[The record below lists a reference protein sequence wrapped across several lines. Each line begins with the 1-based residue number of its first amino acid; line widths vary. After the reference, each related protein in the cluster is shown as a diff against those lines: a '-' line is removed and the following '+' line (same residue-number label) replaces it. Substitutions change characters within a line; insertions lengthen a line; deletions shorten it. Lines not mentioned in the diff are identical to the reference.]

1 MIRRL
6 IGLLIVVSHV
16 LAPVLGVAGVAVAR
30 DIAADVDRAANQRL
44 AQINNEVDNIK
55 AAVADITST
64 FNNIRQAVQPIIDAI
79 NGALSVIASIP
90 TQLTIPALV
99 IPDIQF
105 PRLTISLPSIPEIS
119 LGSINLPLGIGRV
132 NLPSFPGFS
141 LPNVSIGPVSLVIPD
156 LPAFNVS
163 IPGLST
169 VINVLRDAYQYIGRL
184 AKGLFDLTDIRRI
197 ITSVNNIGN
206 EVQQFAGDLRQLGSK
221 YGDTVRLIITGAA
234 IWLALVFVLSVV
246 TILPRGWQMMLG
258 K

>member
-30 DIAADVDRAANQRL
+30 DIAADVDRAASQRL
-44 AQINNEVDNIK
+44 TQINGEVDNIK
-55 AAVADITST
+55 DAVADITSVFT
-64 FNNIRQAVQPIIDAI
+64 TIRQAVQPIVNAV
-79 NGALSVIASIP
+79 NGALSVIGSIP
-90 TQLTIPALV
+90 TQITIPPLT

-105 PRLTISLPSIPEIS
+105 PRTTISLPSIPEIS
-119 LGSINLPLGIGRV
+119 LGSISLPLGIGRV
-132 NLPSFPGFS
+132 DLPSFPGFS
-141 LPNVSIGPVSLVIPD
+141 LPSVSFGPFTLVIPD
-156 LPAFNVS
+156 LPALNVPA
-163 IPGLST
+163 PGLST
-169 VINVLRDAYQYIGRL
+169 VISVLRDAYQFIGRL
-184 AKGLFDLTDIRRI
+184 AQSIFDLTDIRRI

-206 EVQQFAGDLRQLGSK
+206 EVQQFAGDLRQIGSK

>member
-16 LAPVLGVAGVAVAR
+16 LAPVLGVAGVVVAR
-30 DIAADVDRAANQRL
+30 DIGADVDRAANQRL
-44 AQINNEVDNIK
+44 AQINGEVDNIK

-64 FNNIRQAVQPIIDAI
+64 FSTIRQAVQPIINAV
-79 NGALSVIASIP
+79 NAALSILASIP
-90 TQLTIPALV
+90 TQITIPSLV
-99 IPDIQF
+99 IPDIQL
-105 PRLTISLPSIPEIS
+105 PRITIPLPGIPEIS
-119 LGSINLPLGIGRV
+119 LGHIDLPLGIGRV
-132 NLPSFPGFS
+132 DLPSFPGFS
-141 LPNVSIGPVSLVIPD
+141 LPPVSFGPVSLPIPD

-169 VINVLRDAYQYIGRL
+169 VISALRDAYRYIGRL
-184 AKGLFDLTDIRRI
+184 AQSIFDLTDIRRV

-206 EVQQFAGDLRQLGSK
+206 EVQQFAGDLRQIGGK
-221 YGDTVRLIITGAA
+221 YGDTVRLIVTGAV
-234 IWLALVFVLSVV
+234 IWLVLVFVLSIF